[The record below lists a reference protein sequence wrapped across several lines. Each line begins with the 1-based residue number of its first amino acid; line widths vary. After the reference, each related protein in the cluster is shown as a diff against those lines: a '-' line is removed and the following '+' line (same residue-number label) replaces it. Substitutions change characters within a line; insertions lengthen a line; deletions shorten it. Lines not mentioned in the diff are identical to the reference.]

1 MGSQPAYGQIAGP
14 LVTVQAP
21 AAASQN
27 FELKSGKF
35 VYSSSGYMTI
45 AATGADEIFG
55 YALIGDKTTGSTNG
69 DDTLT
74 VNISTDAIYE
84 LPVDTALTEAELI
97 ALVGKACDIVT
108 TSNIQYADH
117 DAGTDNVLMIV
128 GYRYYGSASGEQ
140 TLYVRM
146 TPKEIGQTS
155 VS

>member
-1 MGSQPAYGQIAGP
+1 MGSQPSYGQIAGP
-14 LVTVQAP
+14 VVTVQAP

-35 VYSSSGYMTI
+35 VYSASGYMTI
-45 AATGADEIFG
+45 AASGADEIFG
-55 YALIGDKTTGSTNG
+55 YAFIGDKTTGSSAG

-74 VNISTDAIYE
+74 INISTDAIYE
-84 LPVDTALTEAELI
+84 LPIDAARTEAQLI

-108 TSNIQYADH
+108 TSNIQYADY

-146 TPKEIGQTS
+146 TPKEIAQTS